1 MVSKRQKGVTIMQA
15 AKHKKIR
22 KQIIVYVKKQQ
33 IPSTHM
39 RQCCVKIVQISQSKD
54 DVKP

>member
-1 MVSKRQKGVTIMQA
+1 MQA
-15 AKHKKIR
+15 AKHKNIR